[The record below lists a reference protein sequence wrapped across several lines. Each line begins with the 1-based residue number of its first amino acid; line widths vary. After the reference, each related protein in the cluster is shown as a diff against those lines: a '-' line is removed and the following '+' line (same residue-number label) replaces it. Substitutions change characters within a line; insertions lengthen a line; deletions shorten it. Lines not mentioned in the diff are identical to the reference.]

1 MKAKNTLIL
10 VILLVVALGLSAVS
24 YFGVGSKQYLGVN
37 NIKQG
42 LDLSGGVYIV
52 YEADKE
58 NPTDEEMSSAV
69 SLIQKR
75 LDKKNWTEAE
85 VAKEGSKRIRVEIP
99 GVEDAEQAIKEIGQ
113 TAQLFFKDE
122 NDEILLDGTEVKN
135 AAKAVSGQNGATKIV
150 VSLEFTDEGKKLFE
164 EATTNNLGKVIK
176 IVLDETTISSP
187 MVNVPITDG
196 KAVIEGGFTNESA
209 EELADLIRAG
219 SLPFNLNVLEMNN
232 VGARLGADS
241 LRTSIIGGIA
251 GVSLVLLFMLIF
263 YKVSGFAADW
273 ALVIY
278 IGIDLVVLSLF
289 RVTLTLPGIA
299 GIILSI
305 GMAVDANVIIFER
318 IKEEINSGR
327 SIKLALN
334 NGFSRALPAI
344 VDSNITTLIAG
355 FVLFWL
361 GTGPIK
367 GFAQTLMIGIV
378 ISMFTALIITRLIM
392 TGLVGI
398 GINNPKFY
406 GGK

>member
-241 LRTSIIGGIA
+241 LRTSIIGGIV

>member
-135 AAKAVSGQNGATKIV
+135 ATKAVSGQNGATKIV

>member
-135 AAKAVSGQNGATKIV
+135 ATKAVSGQNGATKIV

-241 LRTSIIGGIA
+241 LRTSIIGGIV

-378 ISMFTALIITRLIM
+378 ISMFTALVITRLII